1 MIRLLRS
8 NVGLV
13 LALSEG
19 KGSSAQGAPNQHI
32 IPHRNIL
39 QVPCPRQESS
49 STTNS
54 KTLSTD
60 TIPRPQK
67 AMEPPGEL
75 GEPKLPKPFSQ
86 KNAVR
91 PGCITCHEL
100 SRVRRGL
107 SLKLGRETLESFVL
121 PFCYDGSYR

>member
-19 KGSSAQGAPNQHI
+19 RGSSVQGAPNQHI
-32 IPHRNIL
+32 IPQRNIL
-39 QVPCPRQESS
+39 KVPHPRQESS
-49 STTNS
+49 SITNS
-54 KTLSTD
+54 KCPTKILSMD

-75 GEPKLPKPFSQ
+75 GEPKLPKPCSQ
-86 KNAVR
+86 KNAVW

-100 SRVRRGL
+100 
-107 SLKLGRETLESFVL
+107 
-121 PFCYDGSYR
+121 